1 MTRSERFRWARHNAG
16 LSQKDVE
23 DRTYLTRPTVSKTE
37 NPKHDHLDFR
47 FDTVYTLAKLYGVDP
62 IWLMKGDE
70 DNG

>member
-37 NPKHDHLDFR
+37 NPKHDHLDFK
-47 FDTVYTLAKLYGVDP
+47 FDTVYTLSKLYGVNL
-62 IWLMKGDE
+62 IWLMTGEE
-70 DNG
+70 DK